1 MKKTN
6 YKLTIIF
13 GVACMLFLAA
23 SIWYTITFNDSRL
36 IAPTDFSTYVF
47 QVQDLPMLV
56 SVTLTCLYF
65 IYLSILLVR
74 AIIIR
79 RDRKSVV

>member
-36 IAPTDFSTYVF
+36 IAPTDFSK
-47 QVQDLPMLV
+47 
-56 SVTLTCLYF
+56 
-65 IYLSILLVR
+65 IGR
-74 AIIIR
+74 AH
-79 RDRKSVV
+79 V